1 MKFMLALLLV
11 ILGVV
16 CRVTPHP
23 WNFVPV
29 GAIALFAG
37 ATFANRRAAILLPLV
52 MLFAGDTALE
62 LLTGQGY
69 HSLMPVVYV
78 TYALIAILGWLLR
91 ERRGSPLVIAGGATA
106 GAILFFLT
114 TNFAVW
120 AVGDLYPHTFAGLVT
135 CFVAA
140 VPFFERTLMSDLLF
154 SAIFFGVYALAELR
168 VGIASKPW
176 RG

>member
-1 MKFMLALLLV
+1 MRFMLPLLLV

-37 ATFANRRAAILLPLV
+37 ATFANRRAAILLPLL

-69 HSLMPVVYV
+69 HSLMPVVYA

-91 ERRGSPLVIAGGATA
+91 ERRNSPLVIAGGATA

-120 AVGDLYPHTFAGLVT
+120 ALGNMYPHTLEGLAA

-140 VPFFERTLMSDLLF
+140 IPFFERTLMSDLLF
-154 SAIFFGVYALAELR
+154 SAIFFGIYAVAERR
-168 VGIASKPW
+168 VATAVK
-176 RG
+176 

>member
-1 MKFMLALLLV
+1 MKFMLPLLLV
-11 ILGVV
+11 LLGVV

-62 LLTGQGY
+62 WFTGQGY
-69 HSLMPVVYV
+69 HSLMPVVYA
-78 TYALIAILGWLLR
+78 TYALIAMLGWLLR
-91 ERRGSPLVIAGGATA
+91 ERRDSPLAIAGGATA
-106 GAILFFLT
+106 GAILFFVT

-120 AVGDLYPHTFAGLVT
+120 AMGDLYPHTFAGLVT

-154 SAIFFGVYALAELR
+154 SAIFFGVYAIAARR
-168 VGIASKPW
+168 VGVASKQW